1 MESAAA
7 WSGRGGSWSDATTAT
22 PMNPKLTGLLVLVLA
37 VSGLSSCSFFDG
49 KKKKH
54 TNHLSESTL
63 LPVEAPA
70 LGSGGPNLGTS
81 QSRR

>member
-1 MESAAA
+1 M
-7 WSGRGGSWSDATTAT
+7 
-22 PMNPKLTGLLVLVLA
+22 KLRHTGLLVLVLA
-37 VSGLSSCSFFDG
+37 VSGLSSCSLFDG

-63 LPVEAPA
+63 LPVAAPE

-81 QSRR
+81 QPRR